1 MPAVE
6 ETLEILKL
14 VPDRIGHGTC
24 LDVESGGSKD
34 LEDLVLKHRIPL
46 GKVLQT
52 ITTLRVNTR
61 DTT

>member
-1 MPAVE
+1 MLEISILWRFIKIFVLQVPAVD

-24 LDVESGGSKD
+24 LDVESGGTKE

-46 GKVLQT
+46 G
-52 ITTLRVNTR
+52 
-61 DTT
+61 